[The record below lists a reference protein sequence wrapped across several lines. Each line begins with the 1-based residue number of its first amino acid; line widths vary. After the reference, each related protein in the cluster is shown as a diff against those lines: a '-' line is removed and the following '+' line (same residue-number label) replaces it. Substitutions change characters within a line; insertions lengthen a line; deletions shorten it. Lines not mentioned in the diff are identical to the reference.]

1 MAKYIRY
8 GKEYERKDRKKNFD
22 KNLTIK
28 VNDYL
33 MSEIKEAANRLSET
47 SSKFVRETLERRI
60 KELKNNETNN

>member
-33 MSEIKEAANRLSET
+33 MSEIKEAAKRLSET

-60 KELKNNETNN
+60 KELKSNENNN

>member
-1 MAKYIRY
+1 MAIYTRY
-8 GKEYERKDRKKNFD
+8 GKLYERKDRKKNFD

-33 MSEIKEAANRLSET
+33 MSEIKEAAKRLNET

-60 KELKNNETNN
+60 KEVKSNENNN

>member
-60 KELKNNETNN
+60 KELKNNENNN